1 MSRDFRR
8 EILDRLVKKY
18 EAGQTRIALKPTEI
32 YKDYD
37 KYNADIRI
45 KQDFDEAADEL
56 SSEGLVKL
64 EKIKYG
70 SDIRRIIL
78 DLGSVEESISYL
90 KEKYGVVPKDELI
103 SGVKSLFIEYVDFG
117 KLCHNY
123 INELSDGFK
132 KSPVKP
138 PVKPDVAFCE
148 NVLKM
153 LAFLENNK
161 RRLYIREASMLVYG
175 DSKLFEES
183 TMKEVCRVVGQSAGE
198 YSSGE
203 ETDVMLLGMDYDTED
218 ISVLIRY
225 GIYPGE
231 QEIRIKGEWRIGF
244 SKGDVSACG
253 HFHEECGSKDTCS
266 EEFAGADD
274 YGETELD
281 VSGITGGISISTACF
296 DDISFINTGDK
307 VMTVENKTSFER
319 IQEDGHTSYMYL
331 GGFCNRGQARFIKHV
346 YRDNPGAEYLH
357 FGDIDAGGLFIHR
370 NLCEVTGVSFSM
382 YKMGVEQLS
391 DTRYAKCLKKLTE
404 NDKNRLEGLKGDK
417 RYTDIVS
424 YMEKK
429 DCKLEQEIVSLR
441 L

>member
-1 MSRDFRR
+1 MSRDFCR
-8 EILDRLVKKY
+8 EILERLVKKY

-45 KQDFDEAADEL
+45 KQDFDEAAAEL
-56 SSEGLVKL
+56 SSEGLVKP

-70 SDIRRIIL
+70 SDIRRITL
-78 DLGSVEESISYL
+78 VVEAVEDSISYL
-90 KEKYGVVPKDELI
+90 KDKYGIVPRGELI
-103 SGVKSLFIEYVDFG
+103 NDVNTLLEEYNNSG
-117 KLCHNY
+117 KLCRDY
-123 INELSDGFK
+123 INEITDSFDR
-132 KSPVKP
+132 SH
-138 PVKPDVAFCE
+138 VKPDVAFCK

-161 RRLYIREASMLVYG
+161 SRLYIREASMLVYG

-183 TMKEVCRVVGQSAGE
+183 TLKEVCRVVGQSDGE

-203 ETDVMLLGMDYDTED
+203 ETDVMPLWMDYDTED

-296 DDISFINTGDK
+296 DDISFINTGDR

-319 IQEDGHTSYMYL
+319 MQEDGHTSYMYL
-331 GGFCNRGQARFIKHV
+331 GGFCNRGQARFVKYV

-424 YMEKK
+424 YMEKN
-429 DCKLEQEIVSLR
+429 DCKLEQEIVSLS